1 MKNNSTLLGKR
12 LANKRGNLSSV
23 IFGGA
28 LADDDSDSEEDF
40 DLMKSARAAIQQR
53 NASERAAAS
62 SLAKQGKS

>member
-28 LADDDSDSEEDF
+28 LVDDDSEEDF
-40 DLMKSARAAIQQR
+40 DLMKSARAAI
-53 NASERAAAS
+53 
-62 SLAKQGKS
+62 